1 MISLKTSGK
10 ATEKTKIYIK
20 GGNSMGKYNLGLV
33 SISFRSASV
42 EELIKAVK
50 DAGLACIEWG
60 SDVHAPCNDTEKLQ
74 RIAKLQKENN
84 IFCSSYGT
92 YFRLGNNFPDEFIDY
107 INASDILETD
117 ILRIWCGVKDS
128 NLYTVEE
135 KNKLIYDAKYIADLA
150 AKSGKTIC
158 LECHNNTLTDTIE
171 SALEIINAVN
181 SESFKMYWQPNQL
194 HDFEWNINYARSI
207 APYAKHIHVFNWSAT
222 TRFPLKDAVE
232 IWKEYLNCFS
242 GERVLLLEFMPD
254 DKLSSLQQEADALKL
269 ITEV

>member
-1 MISLKTSGK
+1 V
-10 ATEKTKIYIK
+10 Y
-20 GGNSMGKYNLGLV
+20 KYYLGLV
-33 SISFRSASV
+33 SISFRCVSV
-42 EELIKAVK
+42 EDLIDAVK
-50 DAGLACIEWG
+50 QAGLSCIEWG
-60 SDVHAPCNDTEKLQ
+60 SDVHAPCDDTEKLKK
-74 RIAKLQKENN
+74 IAKLQKEKNV
-84 IFCSSYGT
+84 FCSSYGT
-92 YFRLGNNFPDEFIDY
+92 YFRLGESDPEDFIKY
-107 INASDILETD
+107 IDASDILKTD

-128 NLYTVEE
+128 SLYSADE
-135 KNKLIYDAKYIADLA
+135 KNKLICDAKYITDLA
-150 AKSGKTIC
+150 EKRGKTIC
-158 LECHNNTLTDTIE
+158 LECHNNTLTDTLD